1 MGSPVRPVF
10 CEMQRHGVKK
20 RFVCQIIIHDFFLFP
35 QRGLAFITHTLP
47 KNVFRI
53 LRYLT
58 LALMLAS
65 CIATPPPFDEDAW
78 RQEVDAQ
85 NTELLYAPHFKDGVY
100 FNPWSP
106 MRSDR
111 FGQFLKWRF
120 SKKATY
126 TDEERTFLPRVRQDL
141 AGRLQKSAG
150 KDTIAWIGH
159 ATFFIRTAGVVWLT
173 DPMLSKRALLPKR
186 VTPPALR
193 KDDLKNITDPLY
205 VLISHNHYDHLDK
218 NTIRSLPEHA
228 RIFVPPGLKETLQSF
243 FGGEIQEVDWWET
256 IDLGDG
262 IQLVSLPAQHWS
274 RRIGQDFNTSLW
286 AGYLLVTPDA
296 TIYYGGDSGYFVG
309 YREIGKRFPGIDYAL
324 MPLTAYHPRWFMHYA
339 HINASE
345 SVRAFQA
352 LGARYYIPTQW
363 GTFQLGD
370 NPPGYPVLDLKKTI
384 QQQELDPSRF
394 VIMDIGQIEVVRE
407 AK

>member
-1 MGSPVRPVF
+1 
-10 CEMQRHGVKK
+10 
-20 RFVCQIIIHDFFLFP
+20 
-35 QRGLAFITHTLP
+35 
-47 KNVFRI
+47 
-53 LRYLT
+53 
-58 LALMLAS
+58 MLAS

-286 AGYLLVTPDA
+286 ASYLLVTPDA